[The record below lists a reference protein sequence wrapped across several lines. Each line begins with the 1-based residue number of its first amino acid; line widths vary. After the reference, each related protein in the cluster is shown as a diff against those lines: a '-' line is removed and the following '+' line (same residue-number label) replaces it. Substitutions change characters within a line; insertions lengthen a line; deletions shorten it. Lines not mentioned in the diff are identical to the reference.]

1 MMLSDEEHFNIIL
14 NAIRDYQEGTND
26 IAILLI
32 EKSVIQLKH
41 YKEQTDTQEIYDE
54 IVEIFNFYNL
64 FIKEKK
70 IDLPIVTDGYYDL
83 ALMYLN
89 EAQEQLM
96 ESQK

>member
-64 FIKEKK
+64 FVKEKK

>member
-1 MMLSDEEHFNIIL
+1 MLSDEEHFNIIL